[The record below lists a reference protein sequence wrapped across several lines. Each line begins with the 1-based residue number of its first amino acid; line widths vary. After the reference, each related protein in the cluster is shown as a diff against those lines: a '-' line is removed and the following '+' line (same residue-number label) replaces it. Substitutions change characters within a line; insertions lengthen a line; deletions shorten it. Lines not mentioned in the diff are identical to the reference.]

1 MSSLYDFSARTLRGE
16 DKPLA
21 DYAGKV
27 VLVVN
32 TASKCGLTP
41 QFTELEELNQRYREQ
56 GLEVIGFP
64 CNQFAGQEPGDAD
77 AISDVCH
84 VNYGVT
90 FDMFDKIDVNGSDA
104 HPLFVW
110 LRSQKGG
117 FLGSSIKWNFAKF
130 LVGRDGQVI
139 ERYAPTV
146 KPSEIAADIEAA
158 LAA

>member
-1 MSSLYDFSARTLRGE
+1 M
-16 DKPLA
+16 
-21 DYAGKV
+21 
-27 VLVVN
+27 
-32 TASKCGLTP
+32 
-41 QFTELEELNQRYREQ
+41 
-56 GLEVIGFP
+56 
-64 CNQFAGQEPGDAD
+64 
-77 AISDVCH
+77 CH

-104 HPLFVW
+104 HPLYVW